1 MSRKIFTEEQQQ
13 LLRQNP
19 YIYSVTDTR
28 INLTK
33 EFKEIFLKE
42 YKSGISPRKILE
54 DHGFDIDTIGER
66 RVWSIS
72 NYIRIEF
79 KKYCNFHEGFRS
91 RAVPTSDTFS
101 NSDSKSSSDADKIKQ
116 LQQEVDYLKQEME
129 FLKNFLNQNYK
140 EVGALLMNDSSC
152 IFEII
157 YNTMQQSHNTMSIKT
172 LCAMAGV
179 SRSGYY
185 AWLNAAPARAQ
196 REQQDRDDFEQIL
209 TAYKMHG
216 YSKGAKGIYMALLHM
231 DPPVV
236 MNLKKIRRLMDKFNL
251 SCPYRGPN
259 PYRRMAKALKTSSV
273 ADNLLQR
280 EFEAYGPRIV
290 LLTDITYLPYNGTF
304 AYLSTVLDAF
314 TKQIL
319 SYVLSPSLEVDFVL
333 ETINKLVEY
342 HGVSLQAETI
352 IHSDQGCHYTSHKFI
367 NILYDKKLRQSMSRK
382 GNCWDNAPQES
393 FFGHMKDH
401 IKPEL
406 AECTSFADVQVIIDN
421 YIDYYN
427 NRRYQWHLARLSPN
441 EFYKFVTTGKYPL
454 DIPNIPAMP
463 AIKKDPKELGASAV
477 DIDDNK

>member
-1 MSRKIFTEEQQQ
+1 
-13 LLRQNP
+13 
-19 YIYSVTDTR
+19 
-28 INLTK
+28 
-33 EFKEIFLKE
+33 
-42 YKSGISPRKILE
+42 
-54 DHGFDIDTIGER
+54 
-66 RVWSIS
+66 
-72 NYIRIEF
+72 
-79 KKYCNFHEGFRS
+79 
-91 RAVPTSDTFS
+91 
-101 NSDSKSSSDADKIKQ
+101 
-116 LQQEVDYLKQEME
+116 
-129 FLKNFLNQNYK
+129 
-140 EVGALLMNDSSC
+140 MNDSSC

-196 REQQDRDDFEQIL
+196 REQQDREDFEQIL

-352 IHSDQGCHYTSHKFI
+352 IHSDQGCHYT
-367 NILYDKKLRQSMSRK
+367 
-382 GNCWDNAPQES
+382 
-393 FFGHMKDH
+393 
-401 IKPEL
+401 KPEL

-441 EFYKFVTTGKYPL
+441 EFYKFVTTGNYPL